1 MGLKKDEEAGMAH
14 YIIMNSKHVSG
25 KELMMSSIES
35 VSEIFQIKHLLLIEA
50 EEHLMIIEAEEH
62 LPIIEVEAEDD
73 HCHHSAIY
81 LHHQWV
87 IIHLIQMYP
96 ISHLHLMQ
104 MLQIPSRKMRTTKIM
119 YQFQL
124 KIIRVV
130 KLTFQVIIIRVAKL
144 AFQVI
149 ILIWII

>member
-1 MGLKKDEEAGMAH
+1 MGLKKDEEAGIAH
-14 YIIMNSKHVSG
+14 YIIINFKHVSG

-35 VSEIFQIKHLLLIEA
+35 VSEIFQIKHLLSIEA
-50 EEHLMIIEAEEH
+50 EEHLIIIEAEEH
-62 LPIIEVEAEDD
+62 LPIIEVEDD
-73 HCHHSAIY
+73 HYHHGAIY

-104 MLQIPSRKMRTTKIM
+104 MLQIASRKMRTTKIM